1 MHDTHPLSTGALQPA
16 GLPVN
21 SFPVQDLGRFNEAAR
36 RVSKPD
42 VQALWRRLFVFGG
55 AATITAYLT
64 YSLYNVLFVSG
75 ILGLETVI
83 FCSLL
88 LLFFSLNTAWL
99 SLSFMTALAGFL
111 VIAFRGKRSIAG
123 LDGLDMSK
131 PMESKPATA
140 ARFERPVCVPVTAVL
155 AIRGGQRLCAAV
167 QGWGT
172 GGVAQSAGVFC
183 PRPSLACA
191 SKAICA
197 ALVELCLRLE
207 IHPSKSA
214 CVYRTARDN
223 FRNTG
228 PQPVTRIL
236 LR

>member
-1 MHDTHPLSTGALQPA
+1 MQPCGWPSTLSSTAFILNLSRIDDEGSRVTGAGLCVSRTVRSMASTRAAHERFRASVPA
-16 GLPVN
+16 
-21 SFPVQDLGRFNEAAR
+21 
-36 RVSKPD
+36 
-42 VQALWRRLFVFGG
+42 
-55 AATITAYLT
+55 TAYFKLIFWRGSRRRRARASSLFCWRLT
-64 YSLYNVLFVSG
+64 G
-75 ILGLETVI
+75 CRTQQ
-83 FCSLL
+83 
-88 LLFFSLNTAWL
+88 
-99 SLSFMTALAGFL
+99 
-111 VIAFRGKRSIAG
+111 
-123 LDGLDMSK
+123 
-131 PMESKPATA
+131 PATA

-155 AIRGGQRLCAAV
+155 VIRGGQRLCAAV

-172 GGVAQSAGVFC
+172 EGVGQSAGVFC